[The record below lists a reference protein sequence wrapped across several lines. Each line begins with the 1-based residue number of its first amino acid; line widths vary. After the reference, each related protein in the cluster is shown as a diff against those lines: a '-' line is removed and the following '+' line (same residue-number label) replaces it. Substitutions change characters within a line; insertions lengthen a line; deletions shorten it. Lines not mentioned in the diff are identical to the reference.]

1 MLHADVMRTYSWS
14 SNICG
19 EKRWFLVPS
28 THTHLLYDCF
38 GLQLASHLQLDLQFP
53 GMEAFFPGLARA
65 RQAAIEVLQLPGET
79 LFVPSNW
86 FHTVENMADTL
97 SINHNWFN
105 GANLELVWRH
115 VESEANSYRRK
126 WTEHTHF
133 DHESATASTISEA
146 IPATTQWEEDVQL
159 IWHVIIKKAASIVGP
174 ATTAAQMSGQLISD
188 LRAIQLV
195 IDRIVALIH
204 AGAISQPSMN
214 IDDLS
219 SLQYSIEQ
227 ALSKLRES
235 DARGEQKAI
244 ISR

>member
-1 MLHADVMRTYSWS
+1 MRTYSWS

-19 EKRWFLVPS
+19 EKRWFLVQPR
-28 THTHLLYDCF
+28 HTYLLYDCF

-65 RQAAIEVLQLPGET
+65 RQVAIEVLQLTGET

-115 VESEANSYRRK
+115 VESEANSYRSK
-126 WTEHTHF
+126 WTEHAHF
-133 DHESATASTISEA
+133 GGANATASTISET
-146 IPATTQWEEDVQL
+146 IPATTRWEEDVQL
-159 IWHVIIKKAASIVGP
+159 IWHAVTTKAASVVSS
-174 ATTAAQMSGQLISD
+174 ADAAARVTGRVASD

-195 IDRIVALIH
+195 MDRIVALIH
-204 AGAISQPSMN
+204 AGAISLPSMN

-219 SLQYSIEQ
+219 SLQHSITQ
-227 ALSKLRES
+227 AMSNLREN
-235 DARGEQKAI
+235 DAQGKQKVVDG
-244 ISR
+244 RYR